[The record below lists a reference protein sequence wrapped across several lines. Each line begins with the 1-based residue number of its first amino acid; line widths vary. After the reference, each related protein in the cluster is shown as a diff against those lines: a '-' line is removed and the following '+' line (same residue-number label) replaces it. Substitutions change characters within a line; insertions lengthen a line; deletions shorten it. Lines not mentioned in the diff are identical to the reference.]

1 MYKFIIQNIVLIV
14 VGLLLIVYGSLNA
27 TMSFAPKNI
36 RDIEQEYGKTFALPV
51 TTYTDN
57 PKKSDDEIRKT
68 ADNAATLVI
77 LSIISGIFIIIN
89 SSYEIVFELPKH
101 WCKK

>member
-1 MYKFIIQNIVLIV
+1 MYKFIIQNIVLLV

-27 TMSFAPKNI
+27 TMSFAPENI

-51 TTYTDN
+51 TTYSDN
-57 PKKSDDEIRKT
+57 TEKSDDEIRKT
-68 ADNAATLVI
+68 ANNAAILVI

-89 SSYEIVFELPKH
+89 SSYEIVFEFPKQ
-101 WCKK
+101 CKK